1 MHHNRRKLKLKK
13 FYLHPIT
20 IYLLLT
26 FLVLVLSAI
35 LSTFQMQATYNTISP
50 TTNELESTLV
60 TVENLLNFD
69 GMKYIFSNAMTNF
82 LSFAPLG
89 MLLLTLFGLS
99 IAKATGFLDTLC
111 KRVLI
116 KIDKKILTF
125 IVIFLA
131 TISSLINDV
140 GYVILIPISAM
151 LFLLNNR
158 NPYLGIIAAFAGVS
172 FGYGVS
178 IFVGSMEVNL
188 IPDTTTAARLIDA
201 SAHISLTSNLFI
213 IIAFSVILSL
223 VGTIIIEKI
232 IAPRLGKYKEKE
244 ELSKTEELV
253 IVDEVD
259 AKELEQ
265 QKIEKE
271 RREKRG
277 LKAAIITGIVV
288 VILFIYSII
297 PDLPYSGMLLDME
310 EDTYLG
316 QLFGT
321 NSYFQDGFTYMM
333 ALLLTLVGIA
343 YGIGAKSIKND
354 KDIINGCKETFASIG
369 EILMLIFVVAQF
381 TSVFRETNIG
391 TVIASWCASAVG
403 NIGFTGLPLII
414 FAIIMIG
421 LANLF
426 VPTASAKWQI
436 FAPVMVPAFMQSNLS
451 APFAQFILRVGTS
464 ITAGITPLLACF
476 AIYIGYLNVYNPDKT
491 KPITIHK
498 SISYLLPYFGIIAI
512 TWILLIIGWYLI
524 GLPLGPGVYATI

>member
-1 MHHNRRKLKLKK
+1 MRRNKRKLKLKK
-13 FYLHPIT
+13 FYFHPIT
-20 IYLLLT
+20 VYV
-26 FLVLVLSAI
+26 FLIFVVIILSAI
-35 LSTFQMQATYNTISP
+35 LSAFQMQATYNTVTP
-50 TTNELESTLV
+50 TTNDLESNLV
-60 TVENLLNFD
+60 TVESLMNFD
-69 GMKYIFSNAMTNF
+69 GMKFIFSNAMTNF

-89 MLLLTLFGLS
+89 MLLLTFFGLS
-99 IAKATGFLDTLC
+99 IAKSTGFIDTLC
-111 KRVLI
+111 KRCLI
-116 KIDKKILTF
+116 KIDKNILTF

-140 GYVILIPISAM
+140 GYVILIPLAAL
-151 LFLLNNR
+151 LFMLNNR
-158 NPYLGIIAAFAGVS
+158 NPHLGIIAAFAGVS

-188 IPDTTTAARLIDA
+188 IPLTTSAARLIDP

-213 IIAFSVILSL
+213 IIAFSLVLSI

-244 ELSKTEELV
+244 ELTKTEELV
-253 IVDEVD
+253 VTDV
-259 AKELEQ
+259 KELEQ

-271 RREKRG
+271 HYEKRG
-277 LKAAIITGIVV
+277 LKAAIITAIVI
-288 VILFIYSII
+288 VIAFIYMII
-297 PDLPYSGMLLDME
+297 PNLPYSGMLLDME

-333 ALLLTLVGIA
+333 ALLFTLVGIA
-343 YGIGAKSIKND
+343 YGIGSKSIKND
-354 KDIINGCKETFASIG
+354 KDVINGCKETFAPLG
-369 EILMLIFVVAQF
+369 EIIMLIFVVSQF
-381 TSVFRETNIG
+381 TSIFRETNIG
-391 TVIASWCASAVG
+391 TVIACWCANAIG

-414 FAIIMIG
+414 FSLIMIG

-426 VPTASAKWQI
+426 VPTASAKWEI
-436 FAPVMVPAFMQSNLS
+436 FAPVMVPAFMQSNIS
-451 APFAQFILRVGTS
+451 AQFAQFILRAGTS

-476 AIYIGYLNVYNPDKT
+476 VIYIGYLNIYNQDKN

-498 SISYLLPYFGIIAI
+498 SISYVLPYFGIIAL

>member
-1 MHHNRRKLKLKK
+1 MCNRRKLKLKK
-13 FYLHPIT
+13 FYFHPIT
-20 IYLLLT
+20 VYLILT
-26 FLVLVLSAI
+26 FLLLILSAI
-35 LSTFQMQATYNTISP
+35 LSAFQMQATYSTISP
-50 TTNELESTLV
+50 TTNELETTLV
-60 TVENLLNFD
+60 SVENMLNFD

-99 IAKATGFLDTLC
+99 IAKSTGFLDTLC

-125 IVIFLA
+125 IIVFLA

-201 SAHISLTSNLFI
+201 SAHVSLTSNLFI
-213 IIAFSVILSL
+213 IIAFSVILSI
-223 VGTIIIEKI
+223 VGTIVIEKI
-232 IAPRLGKYKEKE
+232 IAPRLGKYKEKD

-253 IVDEVD
+253 ITD

-271 RREKRG
+271 RKEKRG
-277 LKAAIITGIVV
+277 LKAAIITAVV
-288 VILFIYSII
+288 VIILFIYSII
-297 PDLPYSGMLLDME
+297 PNLPYSGMLLDME

-321 NSYFQDGFTYMM
+321 NSYFQDGFTYMI
-333 ALLLTLVGIA
+333 ALLFTLVGIA

-354 KDIINGCKETFASIG
+354 KDIINGCKETFVPIG
-369 EILMLIFVVAQF
+369 EMLMLIFVVSQF

-403 NIGFTGLPLII
+403 NVGFTGLPLII

-421 LANLF
+421 IANLF
-426 VPTASAKWQI
+426 VPTASAKWEI
-436 FAPVMVPAFMQSNLS
+436 FAPVMVPVFMQSNLS
-451 APFAQFILRVGTS
+451 APFAQFILRTGTS

-476 AIYIGYLNVYNPDKT
+476 AIYIGYLNIYNRDKD

-498 SISYLLPYFGIIAI
+498 SIGYLLPYFGIIAL
-512 TWILLIIGWYLI
+512 TWILLVVGWYLI

>member
-1 MHHNRRKLKLKK
+1 MHNRRKLKLKK
-13 FYLHPIT
+13 FYFHPIT
-20 IYLLLT
+20 VYLILT
-26 FLVLVLSAI
+26 FLLLILSAI
-35 LSTFQMQATYNTISP
+35 LSGFQMQATYSTISP
-50 TTNELESTLV
+50 TTNELETTLV
-60 TVENLLNFD
+60 SVENMLNFD

-99 IAKATGFLDTLC
+99 IAKSTGFLDTLC

-125 IVIFLA
+125 IIVFLA

-201 SAHISLTSNLFI
+201 SAHVSLTSNLFI
-213 IIAFSVILSL
+213 IIAFSVILSI
-223 VGTIIIEKI
+223 VGTIVIEKI
-232 IAPRLGKYKEKE
+232 IAPRLGKYKEKD

-253 IVDEVD
+253 ITD

-271 RREKRG
+271 RKEKRG
-277 LKAAIITGIVV
+277 LKAAIITAVV
-288 VILFIYSII
+288 VIILFIYSII
-297 PDLPYSGMLLDME
+297 PNLPYSGMLLDME

-321 NSYFQDGFTYMM
+321 NSYFQDGFTYMI
-333 ALLLTLVGIA
+333 ALLFTLVGIA

-354 KDIINGCKETFASIG
+354 KDIINGCKETFVPIG
-369 EILMLIFVVAQF
+369 EMLMLIFVVSQF

-403 NIGFTGLPLII
+403 NVGFTGLPLII

-421 LANLF
+421 IANLF
-426 VPTASAKWQI
+426 VPTASAKWEI
-436 FAPVMVPAFMQSNLS
+436 FAPVMVPVFMQSNLS
-451 APFAQFILRVGTS
+451 APFAQFILRTGTS

-476 AIYIGYLNVYNPDKT
+476 AIYIGYLNIYNRDKD

-498 SISYLLPYFGIIAI
+498 SIRYLLPYFGIIAL
-512 TWILLIIGWYLI
+512 TWILLVVGWYLI

>member
-1 MHHNRRKLKLKK
+1 MHNRRKLKLKK
-13 FYLHPIT
+13 FYFHPIT
-20 IYLLLT
+20 VYLILT
-26 FLVLVLSAI
+26 FLLLILSAI
-35 LSTFQMQATYNTISP
+35 LSAFQMQATYSTISP
-50 TTNELESTLV
+50 TTNELETTLV
-60 TVENLLNFD
+60 SVENMLNFD

-99 IAKATGFLDTLC
+99 IAKSTGFLDTLC

-125 IVIFLA
+125 IVVFLA

-213 IIAFSVILSL
+213 IIAFSIILSI

-232 IAPRLGKYKEKE
+232 IAPRLGKYKEKD

-253 IVDEVD
+253 ITD

-271 RREKRG
+271 RKEKRG
-277 LKAAIITGIVV
+277 LKAAIITAIVV
-288 VILFIYSII
+288 IILFIYSII
-297 PDLPYSGMLLDME
+297 PNLPYSGMLLDME

-321 NSYFQDGFTYMM
+321 NSYFQDGFTYMI
-333 ALLLTLVGIA
+333 ALLFTLVGIA

-354 KDIINGCKETFASIG
+354 KDIINGCKETFVPIG
-369 EILMLIFVVAQF
+369 EMLMLIFVVSQF

-421 LANLF
+421 IANLF
-426 VPTASAKWQI
+426 VPTASAKWEI
-436 FAPVMVPAFMQSNLS
+436 FAPVMVPVFMQSNLS
-451 APFAQFILRVGTS
+451 APFAQFILRTGTS

-476 AIYIGYLNVYNPDKT
+476 VIYIGYLNIYNRDKT

-498 SISYLLPYFGIIAI
+498 SIGYLLPYFGIIAL
-512 TWILLIIGWYLI
+512 TWILLVIGWYLI

>member
-1 MHHNRRKLKLKK
+1 MRRNKRKLKLKK
-13 FYLHPIT
+13 FYFHPIT
-20 IYLLLT
+20 VYI
-26 FLVLVLSAI
+26 FLIFVVIILSAI
-35 LSTFQMQATYNTISP
+35 LSALQMQATYNTVTP
-50 TTNELESTLV
+50 TTNDLESNLV
-60 TVENLLNFD
+60 TVESLMNFD
-69 GMKYIFSNAMTNF
+69 GMKFIFSNAMTNF

-89 MLLLTLFGLS
+89 MLLLTFFGLS
-99 IAKATGFLDTLC
+99 IAKSTGFIDTLC
-111 KRVLI
+111 KRCLI
-116 KIDKKILTF
+116 KIDKNILTF

-140 GYVILIPISAM
+140 GYVILIPLAAL
-151 LFLLNNR
+151 LFMLNNR
-158 NPYLGIIAAFAGVS
+158 NPHLGIIAAFAGVS

-188 IPDTTTAARLIDA
+188 IPLTTSAARLIDP

-213 IIAFSVILSL
+213 IIAFSLVLSI

-244 ELSKTEELV
+244 ELTKTEELV
-253 IVDEVD
+253 VTDV
-259 AKELEQ
+259 KELEQ

-271 RREKRG
+271 HYEKRG
-277 LKAAIITGIVV
+277 LKAAIITAIVI
-288 VILFIYSII
+288 VIAFIYMII
-297 PDLPYSGMLLDME
+297 PNLPYSGMLLDME

-333 ALLLTLVGIA
+333 ALLFTLVGIA
-343 YGIGAKSIKND
+343 YGIGSKSIKND
-354 KDIINGCKETFASIG
+354 KDVINGCKETFAPLG
-369 EILMLIFVVAQF
+369 EIIMLIFVVSQF
-381 TSVFRETNIG
+381 TSIFRETNIG
-391 TVIASWCASAVG
+391 TVIACWCANAIG

-414 FAIIMIG
+414 FSLIMIG

-426 VPTASAKWQI
+426 VPTASAKWEI
-436 FAPVMVPAFMQSNLS
+436 FAPVMVPAFMQSNIS
-451 APFAQFILRVGTS
+451 AQFAQFILRAGTS

-476 AIYIGYLNVYNPDKT
+476 VIYIGYLNIYNQDKN

-498 SISYLLPYFGIIAI
+498 SISYVLPYFGIIAL

>member
-1 MHHNRRKLKLKK
+1 MRNKRKLKLKK
-13 FYLHPIT
+13 FYFHPIT
-20 IYLLLT
+20 VFLILT
-26 FLVLVLSAI
+26 FIVIILSAI
-35 LSTFQMQATYNTISP
+35 LSVFQMQATYSTIST

-60 TVENLLNFD
+60 TVENMLNFD

-99 IAKATGFLDTLC
+99 ITKSTGFLDTLC
-111 KRVLI
+111 KKSLI
-116 KIDKKILTF
+116 KIDKRILTF
-125 IVIFLA
+125 IIIFLA

-140 GYVILIPISAM
+140 GYVILIPISAL
-151 LFLLNNR
+151 LFMLNNR
-158 NPYLGIIAAFAGVS
+158 NPYLGIISAFAGVS

-188 IPDTTTAARLIDA
+188 IPDTTAAARLID
-201 SAHISLTSNLFI
+201 SNAHISLTSNLFI
-213 IIAFSVILSL
+213 IIAFSLILSI

-232 IAPRLGKYKEKE
+232 IAPRIGKYKEKE

-253 IVDEVD
+253 ITDP
-259 AKELEQ
+259 KELEQ

-277 LKAAIITGIVV
+277 LKAAIITAIIVI
-288 VILFIYSII
+288 ILFIYMII

-333 ALLLTLVGIA
+333 ALLLTLVGIS
-343 YGIGAKSIKND
+343 YGIGAKTIKND
-354 KDIINGCKETFASIG
+354 KDIINGCKDTFAPMG
-369 EILMLIFVVAQF
+369 EILMLIFVVSQF
-381 TSVFRETNIG
+381 TSVFKQTNIG
-391 TVIASWCASAVG
+391 TVITVWCANAIG

-421 LANLF
+421 IANIF
-426 VPTASAKWQI
+426 VPTASAKWAI
-436 FAPVMVPAFMQSNLS
+436 FAPVMVPAFMQSNIS
-451 APFAQFILRVGTS
+451 APFAQFILRAGTS

-476 AIYIGYLNVYNPDKT
+476 AIYIGYLNIYNQDKT

-498 SISYLLPYFGIIAI
+498 SIGYLLPYFAIISV

>member
-20 IYLLLT
+20 IYLFLT
-26 FLVLVLSAI
+26 FLILILSAI
-35 LSTFQMQATYNTISP
+35 LSLFQMQGTYNTISP

-99 IAKATGFLDTLC
+99 IAKSTGFLDTLC

-125 IVIFLA
+125 IIIFLA

-158 NPYLGIIAAFAGVS
+158 NPHLGIITAFAGVS

-188 IPDTTTAARLIDA
+188 IPDTTLAARLIDT

-213 IIAFSVILSL
+213 IIAFSLILSI

-232 IAPRLGKYKEKE
+232 IAPRLGKYKDKE
-244 ELSKTEELV
+244 EFSKTEEL
-253 IVDEVD
+253 IIIDEVD
-259 AKELEQ
+259 EKDLEQ
-265 QKIEKE
+265 QKIEKD

-277 LKAAIITGIVV
+277 LKAAIITGIIVI
-288 VILFIYSII
+288 ILFIYSIV
-297 PDLPYSGMLLDME
+297 PNLPYSGMLLDME

-354 KDIINGCKETFASIG
+354 KDIINGCKETFIPMG
-369 EILMLIFVVAQF
+369 EILMLIFVVSQF
-381 TSVFRETNIG
+381 TSVFKETNIG
-391 TVIASWCASAVG
+391 TVIASWCANAIG

-414 FAIIMIG
+414 FTIIMIG

-436 FAPVMVPAFMQSNLS
+436 FAPVVVPAFMQSNIS
-451 APFAQFILRVGTS
+451 APFAQFILRAGTS

-476 AIYIGYLNVYNPDKT
+476 AIYIGYLNVYNHDKT

-498 SISYLLPYFGIIAI
+498 SISYLLPYFGLIAL
-512 TWILLIIGWYLI
+512 TWLLLIIGWYLI

>member
-35 LSTFQMQATYNTISP
+35 LSAFQMQATYNTISP

-99 IAKATGFLDTLC
+99 IAKSTGFLDTLC

-125 IVIFLA
+125 IIIFIA

-201 SAHISLTSNLFI
+201 SAHVSLTSNLFI
-213 IIAFSVILSL
+213 IIAFSLILSI

-253 IVDEVD
+253 VVDEVD

-265 QKIEKE
+265 QKIEKD

-277 LKAAIITGIVV
+277 LKAAIITGIIVI
-288 VILFIYSII
+288 ILFIYSII
-297 PDLPYSGMLLDME
+297 PNLPYSGMLLDME

-354 KDIINGCKETFASIG
+354 KDIINGCKETFASMG
-369 EILMLIFVVAQF
+369 EILMLIFVVSQF

-451 APFAQFILRVGTS
+451 APFAQFILRAGTS

>member
-1 MHHNRRKLKLKK
+1 
-13 FYLHPIT
+13 
-20 IYLLLT
+20 
-26 FLVLVLSAI
+26 
-35 LSTFQMQATYNTISP
+35 
-50 TTNELESTLV
+50 
-60 TVENLLNFD
+60 
-69 GMKYIFSNAMTNF
+69 
-82 LSFAPLG
+82 
-89 MLLLTLFGLS
+89 
-99 IAKATGFLDTLC
+99 
-111 KRVLI
+111 
-116 KIDKKILTF
+116 
-125 IVIFLA
+125 
-131 TISSLINDV
+131 
-140 GYVILIPISAM
+140 M

-188 IPDTTTAARLIDA
+188 IPNTTTAARLIDT

-213 IIAFSVILSL
+213 IIAFSLILSI

-232 IAPRLGKYKEKE
+232 IAPRLGKYKEKD

-253 IVDEVD
+253 ITD

-271 RREKRG
+271 RKEKRG
-277 LKAAIITGIVV
+277 LKAAIITAIVV
-288 VILFIYSII
+288 IILFIYSII
-297 PDLPYSGMLLDME
+297 PNLPYSGMLLDME

-321 NSYFQDGFTYMM
+321 NSYFQDGFTYMI
-333 ALLLTLVGIA
+333 ALLFTLVGIA

-354 KDIINGCKETFASIG
+354 KDIINGCKETFVPIG
-369 EILMLIFVVAQF
+369 EMIMLIFVVSQF
-381 TSVFRETNIG
+381 TSVFKETNIG
-391 TVIASWCASAVG
+391 TVLASWCASAVG

-426 VPTASAKWQI
+426 VPTASAKWEI
-436 FAPVMVPAFMQSNLS
+436 FAPVMVPVFMQSNLS
-451 APFAQFILRVGTS
+451 APFAQFILRTGTS
-464 ITAGITPLLACF
+464 ITAGITPMLACF
-476 AIYIGYLNVYNPDKT
+476 VIYIGYLNIYNPDKT

-498 SISYLLPYFGIIAI
+498 SIAYLLPYFGIIAL
-512 TWILLIIGWYLI
+512 TWILIVIGWYLI

>member
-1 MHHNRRKLKLKK
+1 MRRNKRKLKLKK
-13 FYLHPIT
+13 FYFHPIT
-20 IYLLLT
+20 VYI
-26 FLVLVLSAI
+26 FLIFVVIILSAI
-35 LSTFQMQATYNTISP
+35 LSALQMQATYNTVTP
-50 TTNELESTLV
+50 TTNDLESNLV
-60 TVENLLNFD
+60 TVESLMNFD
-69 GMKYIFSNAMTNF
+69 GMKFIFSNAMTNF

-89 MLLLTLFGLS
+89 MLLLTFFGLS
-99 IAKATGFLDTLC
+99 IAKSTGFIDTLC
-111 KRVLI
+111 KRCLI
-116 KIDKKILTF
+116 KIDKNILTF

-140 GYVILIPISAM
+140 GYVILIPLAAL
-151 LFLLNNR
+151 LFMLNNR
-158 NPYLGIIAAFAGVS
+158 NPHLGIIAAFAGVS

-188 IPDTTTAARLIDA
+188 IPLTTSAARLIDP

-213 IIAFSVILSL
+213 IIAFSLVLSI

-244 ELSKTEELV
+244 ELTKTEELV
-253 IVDEVD
+253 VTDV
-259 AKELEQ
+259 KELEQ

-271 RREKRG
+271 HYEKRG
-277 LKAAIITGIVV
+277 LKAAIITAIV
-288 VILFIYSII
+288 IIIAFIYMII
-297 PDLPYSGMLLDME
+297 PNLPYSGMLLDME

-333 ALLLTLVGIA
+333 ALLFTLVGIA
-343 YGIGAKSIKND
+343 YGIGSKSIKND
-354 KDIINGCKETFASIG
+354 KDVINGCKETFAPLG
-369 EILMLIFVVAQF
+369 EIIMLIFVVSQF
-381 TSVFRETNIG
+381 TSIFRETNIG
-391 TVIASWCASAVG
+391 TVIACWCANAIG

-414 FAIIMIG
+414 FSLIMIG

-426 VPTASAKWQI
+426 VPTASAKWEI
-436 FAPVMVPAFMQSNLS
+436 FAPVMVPAFMQSNIS
-451 APFAQFILRVGTS
+451 AQFAQFILRAGTS

-476 AIYIGYLNVYNPDKT
+476 VIYIGYLNIYNQDKN

-498 SISYLLPYFGIIAI
+498 SISYCLPYFGIIAL

>member
-1 MHHNRRKLKLKK
+1 MRRNKRKLKLKK
-13 FYLHPIT
+13 FYFHPIT
-20 IYLLLT
+20 VYV
-26 FLVLVLSAI
+26 FLIFVVIILSAI
-35 LSTFQMQATYNTISP
+35 LSAFQMQATYNTVTP
-50 TTNELESTLV
+50 TTNDLESNLV
-60 TVENLLNFD
+60 TVESLMNFD
-69 GMKYIFSNAMTNF
+69 GMKFIFSNAMTNF

-89 MLLLTLFGLS
+89 MLLLTFFGLS
-99 IAKATGFLDTLC
+99 IAKSTGFIDTLC
-111 KRVLI
+111 KRCLI
-116 KIDKKILTF
+116 KIDKNILTF

-140 GYVILIPISAM
+140 GYVILIPLAAL
-151 LFLLNNR
+151 LFMLNNR
-158 NPYLGIIAAFAGVS
+158 NPHLGIIAAFAGVS

-188 IPDTTTAARLIDA
+188 IPLTTSAARLIDT

-213 IIAFSVILSL
+213 IIAFSLVLSI

-244 ELSKTEELV
+244 ELTKTEELV
-253 IVDEVD
+253 VTDV
-259 AKELEQ
+259 KELEQ

-271 RREKRG
+271 HYEKRG
-277 LKAAIITGIVV
+277 LKAAIITAIVI
-288 VILFIYSII
+288 VIAFIYMII
-297 PDLPYSGMLLDME
+297 PNLPYSGMLLDME

-333 ALLLTLVGIA
+333 ALLFTLVGIA
-343 YGIGAKSIKND
+343 YGIGSKSIKND
-354 KDIINGCKETFASIG
+354 KDVINGCKETFAPLG
-369 EILMLIFVVAQF
+369 EIIMLIFVVSQF
-381 TSVFRETNIG
+381 TSIFRETNIG
-391 TVIASWCASAVG
+391 TVIACWCANAIG

-414 FAIIMIG
+414 FSLIMIG

-426 VPTASAKWQI
+426 VPTASAKWEI
-436 FAPVMVPAFMQSNLS
+436 FAPVMVPAFMQSNIS
-451 APFAQFILRVGTS
+451 AQFAQFILRAGTS

-476 AIYIGYLNVYNPDKT
+476 VIYIGYLNIYNQDKN

-498 SISYLLPYFGIIAI
+498 SISYVLPYFGIIAL

>member
-1 MHHNRRKLKLKK
+1 MRNRRKLKLKK
-13 FYLHPIT
+13 FYFHPIT
-20 IYLLLT
+20 VYLILT
-26 FLVLVLSAI
+26 FLLLILSAI
-35 LSTFQMQATYNTISP
+35 LSAFQMQATYSTISP
-50 TTNELESTLV
+50 TTNELETTLV
-60 TVENLLNFD
+60 SVENMLNFD

-99 IAKATGFLDTLC
+99 IAKSTGFLDTLC

-125 IVIFLA
+125 IIVFLA

-201 SAHISLTSNLFI
+201 SAHVSLTSNLFI
-213 IIAFSVILSL
+213 IIAFSVILSI
-223 VGTIIIEKI
+223 VGTIVIEKI
-232 IAPRLGKYKEKE
+232 IAPRLGKYKEKD

-253 IVDEVD
+253 ITD

-271 RREKRG
+271 RKEKRG
-277 LKAAIITGIVV
+277 LKAAIITAVV
-288 VILFIYSII
+288 VIILFIYSII
-297 PDLPYSGMLLDME
+297 PNLPYSGMLLDME

-321 NSYFQDGFTYMM
+321 NSYFQDGFTYMI
-333 ALLLTLVGIA
+333 ALLFTLVGIA

-354 KDIINGCKETFASIG
+354 KDIINGCKETFVPIG
-369 EILMLIFVVAQF
+369 EMLMLIFVVSQF

-403 NIGFTGLPLII
+403 NVGFTGLPLII

-421 LANLF
+421 IANLF
-426 VPTASAKWQI
+426 VPTASAKWEI
-436 FAPVMVPAFMQSNLS
+436 FAPVMVPVFMQSNLS
-451 APFAQFILRVGTS
+451 APFAQFILRAGTS

-476 AIYIGYLNVYNPDKT
+476 AIYIGYLNIYNRDKD

-498 SISYLLPYFGIIAI
+498 SIGYLLPYFGIIAL
-512 TWILLIIGWYLI
+512 TWILLVVGWYLI

>member
-1 MHHNRRKLKLKK
+1 MRRNKRKLKLKK
-13 FYLHPIT
+13 FYFHPIT
-20 IYLLLT
+20 VYI
-26 FLVLVLSAI
+26 FLIFVVIILSAI
-35 LSTFQMQATYNTISP
+35 LSALQMQATYNTVTP
-50 TTNELESTLV
+50 TTNDLESNLV
-60 TVENLLNFD
+60 TVESLMNFD
-69 GMKYIFSNAMTNF
+69 GMKFIFSNAMTNF

-89 MLLLTLFGLS
+89 MLLLTFFGLS
-99 IAKATGFLDTLC
+99 IAKSTGFIDTLC
-111 KRVLI
+111 KRCLI
-116 KIDKKILTF
+116 KIDKNILTF

-140 GYVILIPISAM
+140 GYVILIPLAAL
-151 LFLLNNR
+151 LFMLNNR
-158 NPYLGIIAAFAGVS
+158 NPHLGIIAAFAGVS

-188 IPDTTTAARLIDA
+188 IPLTTSAARLIDP

-213 IIAFSVILSL
+213 IIAFSLVLSI

-244 ELSKTEELV
+244 ELTKTEELV
-253 IVDEVD
+253 VTDV
-259 AKELEQ
+259 KELEQ

-271 RREKRG
+271 HYEKRG
-277 LKAAIITGIVV
+277 LKAAIITAIV
-288 VILFIYSII
+288 IIIAFIYMII
-297 PDLPYSGMLLDME
+297 PNLPYSGMLLDME

-333 ALLLTLVGIA
+333 ALLFTLVGIA
-343 YGIGAKSIKND
+343 YGIGSKSIKND
-354 KDIINGCKETFASIG
+354 KDVINGCKETFAPLG
-369 EILMLIFVVAQF
+369 EIIMLIFVVSQF
-381 TSVFRETNIG
+381 TSIFRETNIG
-391 TVIASWCASAVG
+391 TVIACWCANAIG

-414 FAIIMIG
+414 FSLIMIG

-426 VPTASAKWQI
+426 VPTASAKWEI
-436 FAPVMVPAFMQSNLS
+436 FAPVMVPAFMQSNIS
-451 APFAQFILRVGTS
+451 AQFAQFILRAGTS

-476 AIYIGYLNVYNPDKT
+476 VIYIGYLNIYNQDKN

-498 SISYLLPYFGIIAI
+498 SISYVLPYFGIIAL

>member
-1 MHHNRRKLKLKK
+1 MHNRRKLKLKK
-13 FYLHPIT
+13 FYFHPIT
-20 IYLLLT
+20 VYLTLT
-26 FLVLVLSAI
+26 FLLLILSAI
-35 LSTFQMQATYNTISP
+35 LSGFQMQATYSTISP
-50 TTNELESTLV
+50 TTNELETTLV
-60 TVENLLNFD
+60 SVENMLNFD

-99 IAKATGFLDTLC
+99 IAKSTGFLDTLC

-125 IVIFLA
+125 IIVFLA

-201 SAHISLTSNLFI
+201 SAHVSLTSNLFI
-213 IIAFSVILSL
+213 IIAFSVILSI
-223 VGTIIIEKI
+223 VGTIVIEKI
-232 IAPRLGKYKEKE
+232 IAPRLGKYKEKD

-253 IVDEVD
+253 ITD

-271 RREKRG
+271 RKEKRG
-277 LKAAIITGIVV
+277 LKAAIITAIVV
-288 VILFIYSII
+288 IILFIYSII
-297 PDLPYSGMLLDME
+297 PNLPYSGMLLDME

-321 NSYFQDGFTYMM
+321 NSYFQDGFTYMI
-333 ALLLTLVGIA
+333 ALLFTLVGIA

-354 KDIINGCKETFASIG
+354 KDIINGCKEAFVPIG
-369 EILMLIFVVAQF
+369 EMLMLIFVVSQF

-403 NIGFTGLPLII
+403 NVGFTGLPLII

-421 LANLF
+421 IANLF
-426 VPTASAKWQI
+426 VPTASAKWEI
-436 FAPVMVPAFMQSNLS
+436 FAPVMVPVFMQSNLS
-451 APFAQFILRVGTS
+451 APFAQFILRTGTS

-476 AIYIGYLNVYNPDKT
+476 AIYIGYLNIYNRDKD

-498 SISYLLPYFGIIAI
+498 SIRYLLPYFGIIAL
-512 TWILLIIGWYLI
+512 TWILLVVGWYLI

>member
-35 LSTFQMQATYNTISP
+35 LSAFQMQATYNTISP

-99 IAKATGFLDTLC
+99 IAKSTGFLDTLC

-125 IVIFLA
+125 IIIFIA

-201 SAHISLTSNLFI
+201 SAHVSLTSNLFI
-213 IIAFSVILSL
+213 IIAFSLILSI

-253 IVDEVD
+253 VVDEVD

-265 QKIEKE
+265 QKIEKD

-277 LKAAIITGIVV
+277 LKAAIITGIIVI
-288 VILFIYSII
+288 ILFIYSII
-297 PDLPYSGMLLDME
+297 PNLPYSGMLLDME

-354 KDIINGCKETFASIG
+354 KDIINGCKETFAPMG
-369 EILMLIFVVAQF
+369 EILMLIFVVSQF

-421 LANLF
+421 FANLF
-426 VPTASAKWQI
+426 VPTPSAKWQI

-451 APFAQFILRVGTS
+451 APFAQFILRAGTS

>member
-1 MHHNRRKLKLKK
+1 MRRNKRKLKLKK
-13 FYLHPIT
+13 FYFHPIT
-20 IYLLLT
+20 VYV
-26 FLVLVLSAI
+26 FLIFVVIILSAI
-35 LSTFQMQATYNTISP
+35 LSAFQMQATYNTVTP
-50 TTNELESTLV
+50 TTNDLESNLV
-60 TVENLLNFD
+60 TVESLMNFD
-69 GMKYIFSNAMTNF
+69 GMKFIFSNAMTNF

-89 MLLLTLFGLS
+89 MLLLTFFGLS
-99 IAKATGFLDTLC
+99 IAKSTGFIDTLC
-111 KRVLI
+111 KRCLI
-116 KIDKKILTF
+116 KIDKNILTF

-140 GYVILIPISAM
+140 GYVILIPLAAL
-151 LFLLNNR
+151 LFMLNNR
-158 NPYLGIIAAFAGVS
+158 NPHLGIIAAFAGVS

-178 IFVGSMEVNL
+178 IFVGSIEVNL
-188 IPDTTTAARLIDA
+188 IPLTTSAARLIDP

-213 IIAFSVILSL
+213 IIAFSLVLSI

-244 ELSKTEELV
+244 ELTKTEELV
-253 IVDEVD
+253 VTDV
-259 AKELEQ
+259 KELEQ

-271 RREKRG
+271 HYEKRG
-277 LKAAIITGIVV
+277 LKAAIITAIVI
-288 VILFIYSII
+288 VIAFIYMII
-297 PDLPYSGMLLDME
+297 PNLPYSGMLLDME

-333 ALLLTLVGIA
+333 ALLFTLVGIA
-343 YGIGAKSIKND
+343 YGIGSKSIKND
-354 KDIINGCKETFASIG
+354 KDVINGCKETFAPLG
-369 EILMLIFVVAQF
+369 EIIMLIFVVSQF
-381 TSVFRETNIG
+381 TSIFRETNIG
-391 TVIASWCASAVG
+391 TVIACWCANAIG

-414 FAIIMIG
+414 FSLIMIG

-426 VPTASAKWQI
+426 VPTASAKWEI
-436 FAPVMVPAFMQSNLS
+436 FAPVMVPAFMQSNIS
-451 APFAQFILRVGTS
+451 AQFAQFILRAGTS

-476 AIYIGYLNVYNPDKT
+476 VIYIGYLNIYNQDKN

-498 SISYLLPYFGIIAI
+498 SISYVLPYFGIIAL

>member
-1 MHHNRRKLKLKK
+1 MRRNKRKLKLKK
-13 FYLHPIT
+13 FYFHPIT
-20 IYLLLT
+20 VYV
-26 FLVLVLSAI
+26 FLIFVVIILSAI
-35 LSTFQMQATYNTISP
+35 LSAFQLQATYNTVTP
-50 TTNELESTLV
+50 TTNDLESNLV
-60 TVENLLNFD
+60 TVESLMNFD
-69 GMKYIFSNAMTNF
+69 GMKFIFSNAMTNF

-89 MLLLTLFGLS
+89 MLLLTFFGLS
-99 IAKATGFLDTLC
+99 IAKSTGFIDTLC
-111 KRVLI
+111 KRCLI
-116 KIDKKILTF
+116 KIDKNILTF

-140 GYVILIPISAM
+140 GYVILIPLAAL
-151 LFLLNNR
+151 LFMLNNR
-158 NPYLGIIAAFAGVS
+158 NPHLGIIAAFAGVS

-188 IPDTTTAARLIDA
+188 IPLTTSAARLIDT

-213 IIAFSVILSL
+213 IIAFSLVLSI

-244 ELSKTEELV
+244 ELTKTEELV
-253 IVDEVD
+253 VTDV
-259 AKELEQ
+259 KELEQ

-271 RREKRG
+271 HYEKRG
-277 LKAAIITGIVV
+277 LKAAIITAIVI
-288 VILFIYSII
+288 VIAFIYMII
-297 PDLPYSGMLLDME
+297 PNLPYSGMLLDME

-333 ALLLTLVGIA
+333 ALLFTLVGIA
-343 YGIGAKSIKND
+343 YGIGSKSIKND
-354 KDIINGCKETFASIG
+354 KDVINGCKETFAPLG
-369 EILMLIFVVAQF
+369 EIIMLIFVVSQF
-381 TSVFRETNIG
+381 TSIFRETNIG
-391 TVIASWCASAVG
+391 TVIACWCANAIG

-414 FAIIMIG
+414 FSLIMIG

-426 VPTASAKWQI
+426 VPTASAKWEI
-436 FAPVMVPAFMQSNLS
+436 FAPVMVPAFMQSNIS
-451 APFAQFILRVGTS
+451 AQFAQFILRAGTS

-476 AIYIGYLNVYNPDKT
+476 VIYIGYLNIYNQDKN

-498 SISYLLPYFGIIAI
+498 SISYVLPYFGIIAL

>member
-1 MHHNRRKLKLKK
+1 MRRNKRKLKLKK
-13 FYLHPIT
+13 FYFHPIT
-20 IYLLLT
+20 VYI
-26 FLVLVLSAI
+26 FLIFVVIILSAI
-35 LSTFQMQATYNTISP
+35 LSALQMQATYNTVTP
-50 TTNELESTLV
+50 TTNDLESNLV
-60 TVENLLNFD
+60 TVESLMNFD
-69 GMKYIFSNAMTNF
+69 GMKFIFSNAMTNF

-89 MLLLTLFGLS
+89 MLLLTFFGLS
-99 IAKATGFLDTLC
+99 IAKSTGFIDTLC
-111 KRVLI
+111 KRCLI
-116 KIDKKILTF
+116 KIDKNILTF

-140 GYVILIPISAM
+140 GYVILIPLAAL
-151 LFLLNNR
+151 LFMLNNR
-158 NPYLGIIAAFAGVS
+158 NPHLGIIAAFAGVS

-188 IPDTTTAARLIDA
+188 IPLTTSAARLIDP

-213 IIAFSVILSL
+213 IIAFSLVLSI

-244 ELSKTEELV
+244 ELTKTEELV
-253 IVDEVD
+253 VTDV
-259 AKELEQ
+259 KELEQ

-271 RREKRG
+271 HYEKRG
-277 LKAAIITGIVV
+277 LKAAIITAIV
-288 VILFIYSII
+288 IIIAFIYMII
-297 PDLPYSGMLLDME
+297 PKLAYSGMLLDME

-333 ALLLTLVGIA
+333 ALLFTLVGIA
-343 YGIGAKSIKND
+343 YGIGSKSIKND
-354 KDIINGCKETFASIG
+354 KDVINGCKETFAPLG
-369 EILMLIFVVAQF
+369 EIIMLIFVVSQF
-381 TSVFRETNIG
+381 TSIFRETNIG
-391 TVIASWCASAVG
+391 TVIACWCANAIG

-414 FAIIMIG
+414 FSLIMIG

-426 VPTASAKWQI
+426 VPTASAKWEI
-436 FAPVMVPAFMQSNLS
+436 FAPVMVPAFMQSNIS
-451 APFAQFILRVGTS
+451 AQFAQFILRAGTS

-476 AIYIGYLNVYNPDKT
+476 VIYIGYLNIYSQDKN

-498 SISYLLPYFGIIAI
+498 SISYVLPYFGIIAL

>member
-1 MHHNRRKLKLKK
+1 MHNRRKLKLKK
-13 FYLHPIT
+13 FYFHPIT
-20 IYLLLT
+20 VYLILT
-26 FLVLVLSAI
+26 FLLLILSAI
-35 LSTFQMQATYNTISP
+35 LSAFQMQATYSTISP
-50 TTNELESTLV
+50 TTNELETTLV
-60 TVENLLNFD
+60 SVENMLNFD

-99 IAKATGFLDTLC
+99 IAKSTGFLDTLC

-125 IVIFLA
+125 IIVFLA

-201 SAHISLTSNLFI
+201 SAHVSLTSNLFI
-213 IIAFSVILSL
+213 IIAFSVILSI
-223 VGTIIIEKI
+223 VGTIVIEKI
-232 IAPRLGKYKEKE
+232 IAPRLGKYKEKD

-253 IVDEVD
+253 ITD

-271 RREKRG
+271 RKEKRG
-277 LKAAIITGIVV
+277 LKAAIITAVV
-288 VILFIYSII
+288 VIILFIYSII
-297 PDLPYSGMLLDME
+297 PNLPYSGMLLDME

-321 NSYFQDGFTYMM
+321 NSYFQDGFTYMI
-333 ALLLTLVGIA
+333 ALLFTLVGIA

-354 KDIINGCKETFASIG
+354 KDIINGCKETFVPIG
-369 EILMLIFVVAQF
+369 EMLMLIFVVSQF

-403 NIGFTGLPLII
+403 NVGFTGLPLII

-421 LANLF
+421 IANLF
-426 VPTASAKWQI
+426 VPTASAKWEI

-451 APFAQFILRVGTS
+451 APFAQFILRTGTS

-476 AIYIGYLNVYNPDKT
+476 AIYIGYLNIYNRDKD

-498 SISYLLPYFGIIAI
+498 SIRYLLPYFGIIAL
-512 TWILLIIGWYLI
+512 TWILLVVGWYLI

>member
-1 MHHNRRKLKLKK
+1 MCNRRKLKLKK
-13 FYLHPIT
+13 FYFHPIT
-20 IYLLLT
+20 VYLILT
-26 FLVLVLSAI
+26 FLLLILSAI
-35 LSTFQMQATYNTISP
+35 LSAFQMQATYSTISP
-50 TTNELESTLV
+50 TTNELETTLV
-60 TVENLLNFD
+60 SVENMLNFD

-99 IAKATGFLDTLC
+99 IAKSTGFLDTLC

-125 IVIFLA
+125 IIVFLA

-201 SAHISLTSNLFI
+201 SAHVSLTSNLFI
-213 IIAFSVILSL
+213 IIAFSVILSI
-223 VGTIIIEKI
+223 VGTIVIEKI
-232 IAPRLGKYKEKE
+232 IAPRLGKYKEKD

-253 IVDEVD
+253 ITD

-271 RREKRG
+271 RKEKRG
-277 LKAAIITGIVV
+277 LKAAIITAVV
-288 VILFIYSII
+288 VIILFIYSII
-297 PDLPYSGMLLDME
+297 PNLPYSGMLLDME

-321 NSYFQDGFTYMM
+321 NSYFQDGFTYMI
-333 ALLLTLVGIA
+333 ALLFTLVGIA

-354 KDIINGCKETFASIG
+354 KDIINGCKETFVPIG
-369 EILMLIFVVAQF
+369 EMLMLIFVVSQF

-403 NIGFTGLPLII
+403 NVGFTGLPLII

-421 LANLF
+421 IANLF
-426 VPTASAKWQI
+426 VPTASAKWEI
-436 FAPVMVPAFMQSNLS
+436 FAPVMVPVFMQSNLS
-451 APFAQFILRVGTS
+451 SPFAQFILRTGTS

-476 AIYIGYLNVYNPDKT
+476 AIYIGYLNIYNRDKD

-498 SISYLLPYFGIIAI
+498 SIGYLLPYFGIIAL
-512 TWILLIIGWYLI
+512 TWILLVVGWYLI

>member
-1 MHHNRRKLKLKK
+1 MRRNKRKLKLKK
-13 FYLHPIT
+13 FYFHPIT
-20 IYLLLT
+20 VYI
-26 FLVLVLSAI
+26 FLIFVVIILSAI
-35 LSTFQMQATYNTISP
+35 LSALQMQATYNTVTP
-50 TTNELESTLV
+50 TTNDLESNLV
-60 TVENLLNFD
+60 TVESLMNFD
-69 GMKYIFSNAMTNF
+69 GMKFIFSNAMTNF

-89 MLLLTLFGLS
+89 MLLLTFFGLS
-99 IAKATGFLDTLC
+99 IAKSTGFIDTLC
-111 KRVLI
+111 KKCLI
-116 KIDKKILTF
+116 KIDKNILTF

-140 GYVILIPISAM
+140 GYVILIPLAAL
-151 LFLLNNR
+151 LFMLNNR
-158 NPYLGIIAAFAGVS
+158 NPHLGIIAAFAGVS

-188 IPDTTTAARLIDA
+188 IPLTTSAARLIDP

-213 IIAFSVILSL
+213 IIAFSLVLSI

-244 ELSKTEELV
+244 ELTKTEELV
-253 IVDEVD
+253 VTDV
-259 AKELEQ
+259 KELEQ

-271 RREKRG
+271 HYEKRG
-277 LKAAIITGIVV
+277 LKAAIITAIV
-288 VILFIYSII
+288 IIIAFIYMII
-297 PDLPYSGMLLDME
+297 PNLPYSGMLLDME

-333 ALLLTLVGIA
+333 ALLFTLVGIA
-343 YGIGAKSIKND
+343 YGIGSKSIKND
-354 KDIINGCKETFASIG
+354 KDVINGCKETFAPLG
-369 EILMLIFVVAQF
+369 EIIMLIFVVSQF
-381 TSVFRETNIG
+381 TSIFRETNIG
-391 TVIASWCASAVG
+391 TVIACWCANAIG

-414 FAIIMIG
+414 FSLIMIG

-426 VPTASAKWQI
+426 VPTASAKWEI
-436 FAPVMVPAFMQSNLS
+436 FAPVMVPAFMQSNIS
-451 APFAQFILRVGTS
+451 AQFAQFILRAGTS

-476 AIYIGYLNVYNPDKT
+476 VIYIGYLNIYNQDKN

-498 SISYLLPYFGIIAI
+498 SINYVLPYFGIIAL

>member
-35 LSTFQMQATYNTISP
+35 LSAFQMQATYNTISP

-99 IAKATGFLDTLC
+99 IAKSTGFLDTLC

-125 IVIFLA
+125 IIIFIA

-201 SAHISLTSNLFI
+201 SAHVSLTSNLFI
-213 IIAFSVILSL
+213 IIAFSLILSIA
-223 VGTIIIEKI
+223 GTIIIEKI

-253 IVDEVD
+253 VVDEVD

-265 QKIEKE
+265 QKIEKD

-277 LKAAIITGIVV
+277 LKAAIITGIIVI
-288 VILFIYSII
+288 ILFIYSII
-297 PDLPYSGMLLDME
+297 PNLPYSGMLLDME

-354 KDIINGCKETFASIG
+354 KDIINGCKETFAPMG
-369 EILMLIFVVAQF
+369 EILMLIFVVSQF

-451 APFAQFILRVGTS
+451 APFAQFILRAGTS

>member
-1 MHHNRRKLKLKK
+1 MHNRRKLKLKK
-13 FYLHPIT
+13 FYFHPIT
-20 IYLLLT
+20 VYLILT
-26 FLVLVLSAI
+26 FLLLILSAI
-35 LSTFQMQATYNTISP
+35 LSAFQMQATYSTISP
-50 TTNELESTLV
+50 TTNELETTLV
-60 TVENLLNFD
+60 SVENMLNFD

-99 IAKATGFLDTLC
+99 IAKSTGFLDTLC

-125 IVIFLA
+125 IIVFLA

-201 SAHISLTSNLFI
+201 SAHVSLTSNLFI
-213 IIAFSVILSL
+213 IIAFSVILSI
-223 VGTIIIEKI
+223 VGTIVIEKI
-232 IAPRLGKYKEKE
+232 IAPRLGKYKEKD

-253 IVDEVD
+253 ITD

-271 RREKRG
+271 RKEKRG
-277 LKAAIITGIVV
+277 LKAAIITAVV
-288 VILFIYSII
+288 VIILFIYSII
-297 PDLPYSGMLLDME
+297 PNLPYSGMLLDME

-321 NSYFQDGFTYMM
+321 NSYFQDGFTYMI
-333 ALLLTLVGIA
+333 ALLFTLVGIA

-354 KDIINGCKETFASIG
+354 KDIINGCKETFVPIG
-369 EILMLIFVVAQF
+369 EMLMLIFVVSQF

-403 NIGFTGLPLII
+403 NVGFTGLPLII

-421 LANLF
+421 IANLF
-426 VPTASAKWQI
+426 VPTASAKWEI
-436 FAPVMVPAFMQSNLS
+436 FAPVMVPVFMQSNLS
-451 APFAQFILRVGTS
+451 APFAQFILRTGTS

-476 AIYIGYLNVYNPDKT
+476 AIYIGYLNIYNRDKD

-498 SISYLLPYFGIIAI
+498 SIRYLLPYFGIIAL
-512 TWILLIIGWYLI
+512 TWILLVVGWYLI

>member
-1 MHHNRRKLKLKK
+1 MCNRRKLKLKK
-13 FYLHPIT
+13 FYFHPIT
-20 IYLLLT
+20 VYLILT
-26 FLVLVLSAI
+26 FLLLILSAI
-35 LSTFQMQATYNTISP
+35 LSAFQMQATYSTISP
-50 TTNELESTLV
+50 TTNELETTLV
-60 TVENLLNFD
+60 SVENMLNFD

-99 IAKATGFLDTLC
+99 IAKSTGFLDTLC

-125 IVIFLA
+125 IIVFLA

-201 SAHISLTSNLFI
+201 SAHVSLTSNLFI
-213 IIAFSVILSL
+213 IIAFSVILSI
-223 VGTIIIEKI
+223 VGTIVIEKI
-232 IAPRLGKYKEKE
+232 IAPRLGKYKEKD

-253 IVDEVD
+253 ITD

-265 QKIEKE
+265 QKIEKD

-277 LKAAIITGIVV
+277 LKAAIITAVV
-288 VILFIYSII
+288 VIILFIYSII
-297 PDLPYSGMLLDME
+297 PNLPYSGMLLDME

-321 NSYFQDGFTYMM
+321 NSYFQDGFTYMI
-333 ALLLTLVGIA
+333 ALLFTLVGIA

-354 KDIINGCKETFASIG
+354 KDIINGCKETFVPIG
-369 EILMLIFVVAQF
+369 EMLMLIFVVSQF

-403 NIGFTGLPLII
+403 NVGFTGLPLII

-421 LANLF
+421 IANLF
-426 VPTASAKWQI
+426 VPTASAKWEI
-436 FAPVMVPAFMQSNLS
+436 FAPVMVPVFMQSNLS
-451 APFAQFILRVGTS
+451 APFAQFILRTGTS

-476 AIYIGYLNVYNPDKT
+476 AIYIGYLNIYNRDKD

-498 SISYLLPYFGIIAI
+498 SIGYLLPYFGIIAL
-512 TWILLIIGWYLI
+512 TWILLVVGWYLI

>member
-1 MHHNRRKLKLKK
+1 MRRNKRKLKLKK
-13 FYLHPIT
+13 FYFHPIT
-20 IYLLLT
+20 VYI
-26 FLVLVLSAI
+26 FLIFVVIILSAI
-35 LSTFQMQATYNTISP
+35 LSALQMQATYNTVTP
-50 TTNELESTLV
+50 TTNDLESNLV
-60 TVENLLNFD
+60 TVESLMNFD
-69 GMKYIFSNAMTNF
+69 GMKFIFSNAMTNF

-89 MLLLTLFGLS
+89 MLLLTFFGLS
-99 IAKATGFLDTLC
+99 IAKSTGFIDTLC
-111 KRVLI
+111 KRCLI
-116 KIDKKILTF
+116 KIDKNILTF

-140 GYVILIPISAM
+140 GYVILIPLAAL
-151 LFLLNNR
+151 LFMLNNR
-158 NPYLGIIAAFAGVS
+158 NPHLGIIAAFAGVS

-188 IPDTTTAARLIDA
+188 IPLTTSAARLIDP

-213 IIAFSVILSL
+213 IIAFSLVLSI
-223 VGTIIIEKI
+223 VGTIINEKI

-244 ELSKTEELV
+244 ELTKTEELV
-253 IVDEVD
+253 VTDV
-259 AKELEQ
+259 KELEQ

-271 RREKRG
+271 HYEKRG
-277 LKAAIITGIVV
+277 LKAAIITAIV
-288 VILFIYSII
+288 IIIAFIYMII
-297 PDLPYSGMLLDME
+297 PNLPYSGMLLDME

-333 ALLLTLVGIA
+333 ALLFTLVGIA
-343 YGIGAKSIKND
+343 YGIGSKSIKND
-354 KDIINGCKETFASIG
+354 KDVINGCKETFAPLG
-369 EILMLIFVVAQF
+369 EIIMLIFVVSQF
-381 TSVFRETNIG
+381 TSIFRETNIG
-391 TVIASWCASAVG
+391 TVIACWCANAIG

-414 FAIIMIG
+414 FSLIMIG

-426 VPTASAKWQI
+426 VPTASAKWEI
-436 FAPVMVPAFMQSNLS
+436 FAPVMVPAFMQSNIS
-451 APFAQFILRVGTS
+451 AQFAQFILRAGTS

-476 AIYIGYLNVYNPDKT
+476 VIYIGYLNIYNQDKN

-498 SISYLLPYFGIIAI
+498 SISYVLPYFGIIAL

>member
-1 MHHNRRKLKLKK
+1 MRRNKRKLKLKK
-13 FYLHPIT
+13 FYFHPIT
-20 IYLLLT
+20 VYI
-26 FLVLVLSAI
+26 FLIFVVIILSAI
-35 LSTFQMQATYNTISP
+35 LSALQMQATYNTVTP
-50 TTNELESTLV
+50 TTNDLESNLV
-60 TVENLLNFD
+60 TVESLMNFD
-69 GMKYIFSNAMTNF
+69 GMKFIFSNAMTNF

-89 MLLLTLFGLS
+89 MLLLTFFGLS
-99 IAKATGFLDTLC
+99 IAKSTGFIDTLC
-111 KRVLI
+111 KRCLI
-116 KIDKKILTF
+116 KIDKNILTF

-140 GYVILIPISAM
+140 GYVILIPLAAL
-151 LFLLNNR
+151 LFMLNNR
-158 NPYLGIIAAFAGVS
+158 NPHLGIIAAFAGVS

-188 IPDTTTAARLIDA
+188 IPLTTSAARLIDP

-213 IIAFSVILSL
+213 IIAFSLVLSI

-244 ELSKTEELV
+244 ELTKTEELV
-253 IVDEVD
+253 VTDV
-259 AKELEQ
+259 KELEQ

-271 RREKRG
+271 HYEKRG
-277 LKAAIITGIVV
+277 LKAAIITAIV
-288 VILFIYSII
+288 IIIAFIYMII
-297 PDLPYSGMLLDME
+297 PNLPYSGMLLDME

-333 ALLLTLVGIA
+333 ALLFTLVGIA
-343 YGIGAKSIKND
+343 YGIGSKSIKND
-354 KDIINGCKETFASIG
+354 KDVINGCKETFAPLG
-369 EILMLIFVVAQF
+369 EIIMLIFVVSQF
-381 TSVFRETNIG
+381 TSIFRETNIG
-391 TVIASWCASAVG
+391 TVIACWCANAIG

-414 FAIIMIG
+414 FSLIMIG

-426 VPTASAKWQI
+426 VPTASAKWEI
-436 FAPVMVPAFMQSNLS
+436 FAPVMVPAFMQSNIS
-451 APFAQFILRVGTS
+451 AQFAQFILRAGTS

-476 AIYIGYLNVYNPDKT
+476 VIYIGYLNIYNQDKN

-498 SISYLLPYFGIIAI
+498 SISYVLPYFVTIAL

>member
-1 MHHNRRKLKLKK
+1 MHNRRKLKLKK
-13 FYLHPIT
+13 FYFHPIT
-20 IYLLLT
+20 VYLILT
-26 FLVLVLSAI
+26 FLLLILSAI
-35 LSTFQMQATYNTISP
+35 LSAFQMQATYSTISP
-50 TTNELESTLV
+50 TTNELETTLV
-60 TVENLLNFD
+60 SVENMLNFD

-99 IAKATGFLDTLC
+99 IAKSTGFLDTLC

-125 IVIFLA
+125 IVVFLA

-213 IIAFSVILSL
+213 IIAFSIILSI

-232 IAPRLGKYKEKE
+232 IAPRLGKYKEKD

-253 IVDEVD
+253 ITD

-271 RREKRG
+271 RKEKRG
-277 LKAAIITGIVV
+277 LKAAIITAIVV
-288 VILFIYSII
+288 IILFIYSII
-297 PDLPYSGMLLDME
+297 PNLPYSGMLLDME

-321 NSYFQDGFTYMM
+321 NSYFQDGFTYMI
-333 ALLLTLVGIA
+333 ALLFTLVGIA

-354 KDIINGCKETFASIG
+354 KDIINGCKETFVPIG
-369 EILMLIFVVAQF
+369 EMLMLIFVVSQF

-421 LANLF
+421 IANLF
-426 VPTASAKWQI
+426 VPTASAKWEI
-436 FAPVMVPAFMQSNLS
+436 FAPVMVPVFMQSNLS

-476 AIYIGYLNVYNPDKT
+476 VIYIGYLNIYNRDKT

-498 SISYLLPYFGIIAI
+498 SIGYLLPYFGIIAL
-512 TWILLIIGWYLI
+512 TWILLVIGWYLI

>member
-1 MHHNRRKLKLKK
+1 MHNRRKLKLKK
-13 FYLHPIT
+13 FYFHPIT
-20 IYLLLT
+20 VYLILT
-26 FLVLVLSAI
+26 FLLLILSAI
-35 LSTFQMQATYNTISP
+35 LSGFQMQATYSTISP
-50 TTNELESTLV
+50 TTNELETTLV
-60 TVENLLNFD
+60 SVENMLNFD

-89 MLLLTLFGLS
+89 MLLFTLFGLS
-99 IAKATGFLDTLC
+99 SARSTGFLDTLC

-125 IVIFLA
+125 IIVFLA

-201 SAHISLTSNLFI
+201 SAHVSLTSNLFI
-213 IIAFSVILSL
+213 IIAFSVFLSI
-223 VGTIIIEKI
+223 VGTIVIEKI
-232 IAPRLGKYKEKE
+232 IAPRLGKYKEKD

-253 IVDEVD
+253 ITD

-271 RREKRG
+271 RKEKRG
-277 LKAAIITGIVV
+277 LKAAIITAVV
-288 VILFIYSII
+288 VIILFIYSII
-297 PDLPYSGMLLDME
+297 PNLPYSGMLLDME

-321 NSYFQDGFTYMM
+321 NSYFQDGFTYMI
-333 ALLLTLVGIA
+333 ALLFTLVGIA

-354 KDIINGCKETFASIG
+354 KDIINGCKETFVPIG
-369 EILMLIFVVAQF
+369 EMLMLIFVVSQF

-403 NIGFTGLPLII
+403 NVGFTGLPLII

-421 LANLF
+421 IANLF
-426 VPTASAKWQI
+426 VPTASAKWEI
-436 FAPVMVPAFMQSNLS
+436 FAPVMVPVFMQSNLS
-451 APFAQFILRVGTS
+451 APFAQFILRTGTS

-476 AIYIGYLNVYNPDKT
+476 AIYIGYLNIYNRDKD

-498 SISYLLPYFGIIAI
+498 SIRYLLPYFGIIAL
-512 TWILLIIGWYLI
+512 TWILLVVGWYLI

>member
-1 MHHNRRKLKLKK
+1 MRRNKRKLKLKK
-13 FYLHPIT
+13 FYFHPIT
-20 IYLLLT
+20 VYI
-26 FLVLVLSAI
+26 FLIFVVIILSAI
-35 LSTFQMQATYNTISP
+35 LSALQMQATYNTVTP
-50 TTNELESTLV
+50 TTNDLESNLV
-60 TVENLLNFD
+60 TVESLMNFD
-69 GMKYIFSNAMTNF
+69 GMKFIFSNAMTNF

-89 MLLLTLFGLS
+89 MLLLTFFGLS
-99 IAKATGFLDTLC
+99 IAKSTGFIDTLC
-111 KRVLI
+111 KRCLI
-116 KIDKKILTF
+116 KIDKNILTF

-140 GYVILIPISAM
+140 GYVILIPLAAL
-151 LFLLNNR
+151 LFMLNNR
-158 NPYLGIIAAFAGVS
+158 NPHLGIIAAFAGVS

-188 IPDTTTAARLIDA
+188 IPLTTSAARLIDP

-213 IIAFSVILSL
+213 IIAFSLVLSI

-244 ELSKTEELV
+244 ELTKTEELV
-253 IVDEVD
+253 VTDV
-259 AKELEQ
+259 KELEQ

-271 RREKRG
+271 HYEKRG
-277 LKAAIITGIVV
+277 LKAAIITAIV
-288 VILFIYSII
+288 IIIAFIYMII
-297 PDLPYSGMLLDME
+297 PNLPYSGMLLDME

-333 ALLLTLVGIA
+333 ALLFTLVGIA
-343 YGIGAKSIKND
+343 YGIGSKSIKND
-354 KDIINGCKETFASIG
+354 KDVINGCKETFAPLG
-369 EILMLIFVVAQF
+369 EIIMLIFVVSQF
-381 TSVFRETNIG
+381 TSIFRETNIG
-391 TVIASWCASAVG
+391 TVIACWCANAIG

-414 FAIIMIG
+414 FSLIMIG

-426 VPTASAKWQI
+426 VPTASAKWEI
-436 FAPVMVPAFMQSNLS
+436 FAPVMVPAFMQSNIS
-451 APFAQFILRVGTS
+451 AQFAQFILRAGTS

-476 AIYIGYLNVYNPDKT
+476 VIYIGYLNIYNQDKN

-498 SISYLLPYFGIIAI
+498 SINYVLPYFGIIAL